1 MIKFEDYY
9 NKQKVEFKFD
19 KDRFDE
25 IKKKWKE
32 FRKKIIDET
41 LTAEEY
47 NGKNEF
53 FDDGNYS
60 LRQFIERVCASYFG
74 SLGTI
79 KSSELGLWV
88 TGTKDNKEYKFD
100 KKELDE
106 NEKNKYLKETKDFL
120 KELVTTYEWEKLLNF
135 LRTNGI
141 FNVISYPSFIFGI
154 VFLNSILEENDLEEN
169 ENKKENEEK
178 INYDYKYK
186 LVWIYNYKGIEN
198 KSGFKF
204 LETIK
209 DTNSNLDSFKKSKA
223 LCEKFVDLLKNDA
236 KSIISLGLSVWNY
249 THNTTKMENE
259 IFNLINDDNKQ
270 IILTGAP
277 GTGKTYSAMQ
287 VATNDENAAVI
298 ENDNEYEIK
307 YQFVQFHP
315 SFDYSDFVEGL
326 RPVKIK
332 DNTTFVRMD
341 GIFKEFCRKA
351 ANDYLK
357 NAASDD
363 SYSTRYYFI
372 IDEVNR
378 ADLSKVFGELMY
390 CLEYRGEKGRVKTQY
405 SNLDTYIITNEGPKT
420 FSEIKEQNINCPY
433 GNTDIFEKGF
443 YIPENVYIIGT
454 MNDIDR
460 SVESFDFALRRR
472 FKWVEFKASDVMNEV
487 LLKLITNPE
496 AYEFIKGKIKDLND
510 YISNSEE
517 NGMGLSD
524 AYNIGPAY
532 FKSYATVKGASYKSK
547 LINIYKNEIEPTL
560 KEYVRGRDQN
570 SIDAFLSECRK
581 NFGLNDN
588 YKWLKD

>member
-1 MIKFEDYY
+1 MMKFEDYY
-9 NKQKVEFKFD
+9 NKQKEEFKFD
-19 KDRFDE
+19 EDRFNE

-106 NEKNKYLKETKDFL
+106 NEKDKYLKETNEFL
-120 KELVTTYEWEKLLNF
+120 KELVTTYEWGKLLNF

-209 DTNSNLDSFKKSKA
+209 DTNSNLDSFKQSKA
-223 LCEKFVDLLKNDA
+223 LCEKFANQKDA
-236 KSIISLGLSVWNY
+236 KSIISLGLSAWNY

-287 VATNDENAAVI
+287 IATNDENAATI
-298 ENDNEYEIK
+298 ENDNGHEIK

-351 ANDYLK
+351 ANDSSK
-357 NAASDD
+357 H
-363 SYSTRYYFI
+363 YYFI

-496 AYEFIKGKIKDLND
+496 AYEFIKGKINALND

-532 FKSYATVKGASYKSK
+532 FKSYANVKGASYKSK

-570 SIDAFLSECRK
+570 SIDAFLSECRNK
-581 NFGLNDN
+581 
-588 YKWLKD
+588 LKLSDSYTWKE

>member
-9 NKQKVEFKFD
+9 KEQKEDFKFD
-19 KDRFDE
+19 KDRFVE
-25 IKKKWKE
+25 IKDKWIE

-53 FDDGNYS
+53 FDDGSYS

-88 TGTKDNKEYKFD
+88 TGSKNEKKYKFNKEELNESQ
-100 KKELDE
+100 KE
-106 NEKNKYLKETKDFL
+106 KRVQETKDFL

-135 LRTNGI
+135 LRSNKI
-141 FNVISYPSFIFGI
+141 FNAIHYPSFIFGI
-154 VFLNSILEENDLEEN
+154 VFLNSILEVDDLDENII
-169 ENKKENEEK
+169 KKENEEK
-178 INYDYKYK
+178 VKYDYQYS
-186 LVWIYNYKGIEN
+186 LVWIYNYNGIEN
-198 KSGFKF
+198 KSDFNF
-204 LETIK
+204 LAKK
-209 DTNSNLDSFKKSKA
+209 DDTKSKLDSFVKSKA
-223 LCEKFVDLLKNDA
+223 LCEKFADQKDA
-236 KSIISLGLSVWNY
+236 KSIILLGLSAWNY

-259 IFNLINDDNKQ
+259 IFNLINDDTKQ

-287 VATNDENAAVI
+287 IATNDENAATI
-298 ENDNEYEIK
+298 ENDNGHEIK

-472 FKWVEFKASDVMNEV
+472 FKWVEFKASDVMNEI
-487 LLKLITNPE
+487 LLKLVDNND
-496 AYEFIKGKIKDLND
+496 AYGEIKKRIKALND
-510 YISNSEE
+510 YISNSE

-532 FKSYATVKGASYKSK
+532 FKSYANVKGASYKSK

-570 SIDAFLSECRK
+570 SIDAFLSECRNRFK
-581 NFGLNDN
+581 LSDS
-588 YKWLKD
+588 YIWKD